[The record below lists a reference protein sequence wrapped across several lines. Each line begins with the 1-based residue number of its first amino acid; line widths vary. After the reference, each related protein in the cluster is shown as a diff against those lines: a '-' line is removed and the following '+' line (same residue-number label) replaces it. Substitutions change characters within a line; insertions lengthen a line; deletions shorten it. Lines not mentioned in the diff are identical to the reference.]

1 MSARVLRGVVV
12 SDKMDKT
19 VVVDVSRRKQHPLYR
34 KVINRSRRFKAHDA
48 ANECNVGDV
57 VRILETRPLSRGK
70 RWRVIEILQRGDV
83 AEVAPEQIGR
93 ELEAEV
99 QAAPRAES
107 GDAEPAAEAA
117 EPAGEPAAV
126 SGEPVGAAE
135 PAVESG
141 GGDAEVAGGGD
152 EGETP

>member
-48 ANECNVGDV
+48 ANACNVGDV

-99 QAAPRAES
+99 QAAPRAEA
-107 GDAEPAAEAA
+107 GDADA
-117 EPAGEPAAV
+117 AGEPAAD
-126 SGEPVGAAE
+126 S
-135 PAVESG
+135 
-141 GGDAEVAGGGD
+141 GDAAGD

>member
-99 QAAPRAES
+99 QAAPRADA
-107 GDAEPAAEAA
+107 GDAEPAAADAEAV
-117 EPAGEPAAV
+117 AV
-126 SGEPVGAAE
+126 SDEPVGAAE
-135 PAVESG
+135 PAAESG
-141 GGDAEVAGGGD
+141 DGDAEVAEAAEAGE

>member
-1 MSARVLRGVVV
+1 MSARVLQGVVV

-83 AEVAPEQIGR
+83 AEVSPEQIGR

-99 QAAPRAES
+99 QATPRTEAEA
-107 GDAEPAAEAA
+107 GTDAEPAAESGDAA
-117 EPAGEPAAV
+117 EA
-126 SGEPVGAAE
+126 
-135 PAVESG
+135 
-141 GGDAEVAGGGD
+141 GD

>member
-1 MSARVLRGVVV
+1 MSARVLQGVVV

-70 RWRVIEILQRGDV
+70 RWRVIEVLQRGDV
-83 AEVAPEQIGR
+83 AEVSPEQIGR

-99 QAAPRAES
+99 QAAPRA
-107 GDAEPAAEAA
+107 DAEAA
-117 EPAGEPAAV
+117 EPAGE
-126 SGEPVGAAE
+126 SGDAAE
-135 PAVESG
+135 T
-141 GGDAEVAGGGD
+141 GD

>member
-99 QAAPRAES
+99 QAAPRADAEPAAA
-107 GDAEPAAEAA
+107 DAEPAAEPVEAAEPAAEAA
-117 EPAGEPAAV
+117 AAT
-126 SGEPVGAAE
+126 PVA
-135 PAVESG
+135 ESG
-141 GGDAEVAGGGD
+141 DDAEVAGDGD

>member
-93 ELEAEV
+93 EIEAEV
-99 QAAPRAES
+99 QGAPRAES
-107 GDAEPAAEAA
+107 ADADPAAEAA
-117 EPAGEPAAV
+117 EPAGEPAVESA
-126 SGEPVGAAE
+126 AAE
-135 PAVESG
+135 PAAESD
-141 GGDAEVAGGGD
+141 DAEVAGDED

>member
-1 MSARVLRGVVV
+1 MSARVLQGVVV

-34 KVINRSRRFKAHDA
+34 KVINRSRRFKAHDD
-48 ANECNVGDV
+48 ANACNVGDV

-83 AEVAPEQIGR
+83 AEVAPDLIGR

-99 QAAPRAES
+99 QAAPRAEAADES
-107 GDAEPAAEAA
+107 AAEAEAASAEAADEPAAEADAASA
-117 EPAGEPAAV
+117 EAGEAA
-126 SGEPVGAAE
+126 
-135 PAVESG
+135 
-141 GGDAEVAGGGD
+141 DAGD

>member
-93 ELEAEV
+93 EIEAEV
-99 QAAPRAES
+99 QAAPRA
-107 GDAEPAAEAA
+107 DAEPVAEAA
-117 EPAGEPAAV
+117 VSAGEPAAM
-126 SGEPVGAAE
+126 SDEPVGAAE
-135 PAVESG
+135 PTVESG
-141 GGDAEVAGGGD
+141 DAPEAAGAGD

>member
-107 GDAEPAAEAA
+107 GDAEPAAESAAVSA
-117 EPAGEPAAV
+117 EPAESAAPPA
-126 SGEPVGAAE
+126 
-135 PAVESG
+135 ES
-141 GGDAEVAGGGD
+141 GGDAEVAEAAEAGE

>member
-93 ELEAEV
+93 EIEAEV
-99 QAAPRAES
+99 QAAPRA
-107 GDAEPAAEAA
+107 DAEPAAEAA
-117 EPAGEPAAV
+117 D
-126 SGEPVGAAE
+126 PVGE
-135 PAVESG
+135 PAVESAAAEPVAES
-141 GGDAEVAGGGD
+141 GDAEVAGDGE

>member
-1 MSARVLRGVVV
+1 MSARVLQGVVV

-70 RWRVIEILQRGDV
+70 RWRVIEVLQRGDV
-83 AEVAPEQIGR
+83 AEVSPEQIGR
-93 ELEAEV
+93 ELEVEV
-99 QAAPRAES
+99 QAAPRA
-107 GDAEPAAEAA
+107 DAEAA
-117 EPAGEPAAV
+117 EPAAE
-126 SGEPVGAAE
+126 SGDAAE
-135 PAVESG
+135 A
-141 GGDAEVAGGGD
+141 GD